1 MKPLLLAFVCAGL
14 VLGSGT
20 ALAGPVQVVFV
31 QPDTFT
37 DAGDGD
43 RDTNASLQAI
53 ADYLQW
59 LGQRYLPPEQS
70 LDIEVLDVDLAGKV
84 RPTFRWGI
92 VRVVGQPVDWPRI
105 TLRYRLHAD
114 GQTLVSGDAS
124 IADMAYSLHLGSY
137 TGLDALSSEKRMLK
151 SWFRGLFAKK

>member
-1 MKPLLLAFVCAGL
+1 MKPLFLASVCAGL
-14 VLGSGT
+14 VLGSGA
-20 ALAGPVQVVFV
+20 ALAGPVQVAFV

-43 RDTNASLQAI
+43 RDAHASLQVL

-70 LDIEVLDVDLAGKV
+70 LDIEVLDVDLAGKL
-84 RPTFRWGI
+84 RPTFRWGT
-92 VRVVGQPVDWPRI
+92 VRVVGRPVDWPHI

-114 GQTLVSGDAS
+114 GKTLGSGEAS
-124 IADMAYSLHLGSY
+124 IADMAYSIHMGSY
-137 TGLDALSSEKRMLK
+137 TGLDTLSSEKQMLK
-151 SWFRGLFAKK
+151 SWFRGQFAKK

>member
-1 MKPLLLAFVCAGL
+1 MKPLFLASVCAGL
-14 VLGSGT
+14 ILGSGA

-31 QPDTFT
+31 QPETFT

-43 RDTNASLQAI
+43 REANTSLRAI

-84 RPTFRWGI
+84 RSTFRWGI
-92 VRVVGQPVDWPRI
+92 VRVVGKPVDWPRI

-114 GQTLVSGDAS
+114 GKTLGSGEAS
-124 IADMAYSLHLGSY
+124 IADMAYSVHLGGY
-137 TGLDALSSEKRMLK
+137 TSLDALSAEKHMLK
-151 SWFRGLFAKK
+151 SWFRGQFAKK

>member
-1 MKPLLLAFVCAGL
+1 MKPLFLASVCAGL
-14 VLGSGT
+14 FLGSGG

-43 RDTNASLQAI
+43 REANTSLQAI

-59 LGQRYLPPEQS
+59 LGRRYLPPEQS
-70 LDIEVLDVDLAGKV
+70 LDIEVLNVDLAGKL

-92 VRVVGQPVDWPRI
+92 VRVIGKPLDWPQI

-124 IADMAYSLHLGSY
+124 ISDMAYSMHLGGY
-137 TGLDALSSEKRMLK
+137 TSLDALASEKHMLK
-151 SWFRGLFAKK
+151 SWFRGQFTKK

>member
-1 MKPLLLAFVCAGL
+1 MKLLFLASICAGL
-14 VLGSGT
+14 VLGSGA
-20 ALAGPVQVVFV
+20 ALAGTVQVVFV

-43 RDTNASLQAI
+43 REANSSLQAI

-59 LGQRYLPPEQS
+59 LGRRYLPPEQS

-92 VRVVGQPVDWPRI
+92 VRVVGKPVDWPQI
-105 TLRYRLHAD
+105 KLRYRLHAD
-114 GQTLVSGDAS
+114 GKTLGSGEAS
-124 IADMAYSLHLGSY
+124 IADMAYSIHLSSY
-137 TGLDALSSEKRMLK
+137 TGLDTLSSEKHMLK
-151 SWFRGLFAKK
+151 SWFRGQFAKK

>member
-1 MKPLLLAFVCAGL
+1 MKLLFLASICAGL
-14 VLGSGT
+14 VLGSGA
-20 ALAGPVQVVFV
+20 ALAGTVQVVFV

-43 RDTNASLQAI
+43 REANSSLQAI

-59 LGQRYLPPEQS
+59 LGRRYLPPEQS

-92 VRVVGQPVDWPRI
+92 VRVVGKPVDWPQI
-105 TLRYRLHAD
+105 KLRYRLHAD
-114 GQTLVSGDAS
+114 GKTLGSGEAS
-124 IADMAYSLHLGSY
+124 IADMAYSIHLGSY
-137 TGLDALSSEKRMLK
+137 TGLDTLSSEKHMLR
-151 SWFRGLFAKK
+151 SWFRGQFAKK